1 MIMNK
6 KRMIMKKLKKN
17 KATIIKNAVTI
28 ALPVSAVAV
37 CLIMGMKTDNV
48 EKTSD
53 LNTIAYTT
61 TASTTSLHITY
72 TMLTTATTTAYTTA
86 TTIPSVGIDDNLAL
100 NAVSLGY
107 TDVSTDITCASYRA
121 WNMYGNSMPIID
133 DYGNIY
139 DYKFVD
145 SDLLTYIYNECERYN
160 VPFEMALAT
169 CFVESNFTA
178 DVNNEGLNEDGSI
191 DYGYMGLNGNYLM
204 ENCIAYNGG
213 LPINRYNPY
222 ENVHI
227 GIQILSEN
235 LKYFGDSVWDAA
247 NAYNLGIGG
256 WEEMNAYCGYWY
268 YGEKILNYM
277 NVLYNMPTDNST
289 DYLNE
294 DWSVD

>member
-1 MIMNK
+1 MNK

-37 CLIMGMKTDNV
+37 CLIMGMKTDKV

-72 TMLTTATTTAYTTA
+72 TMLTTATTTAYTTS
-86 TTIPSVGIDDNLAL
+86 TTTSAFNTGDSLAL
-100 NAVSLGY
+100 DVVSLGY
-107 TDVSTDITCASYRA
+107 TNADTESTCTEYKA
-121 WNMYGNSMPIID
+121 WNMYGNSMPIVD
-133 DYGNIY
+133 DYGNICGK
-139 DYKFVD
+139 KFID
-145 SDLLTYIYNECERYN
+145 SDLLTYIYKQCDKYT
-160 VPFEMALAT
+160 VPFEMALAV
-169 CFVESNFTA
+169 CYVESNFTA
-178 DVNNEGLNEDGSI
+178 DEDNEGLNEDGSI
-191 DYGYMGLNGNYLM
+191 DYGYMGLNSNYLP
-204 ENCIAYNGG
+204 AYCVLYNNGI
-213 LPINRYNPY
+213 PFDVSNAF

-227 GIQILSEN
+227 GIQILSDN

-256 WEEMNAYCGYWY
+256 WERINTDCGYWY

-289 DYLNE
+289 DYLYE

>member
-1 MIMNK
+1 MNK
-6 KRMIMKKLKKN
+6 KRRIVKKLKVN

-37 CLIMGMKTDNV
+37 CLVLGLKTDKV
-48 EKTSD
+48 ENTSN
-53 LNTIAYTT
+53 LNTIACTT
-61 TASTTSLHITY
+61 TTPTTSLHITY
-72 TMLTTATTTAYTTA
+72 TMLPASTTTAYTTS
-86 TTIPSVGIDDNLAL
+86 TTTPNNGNELSL
-100 NAVSLGY
+100 NAISLSY
-107 TDVSTDITCASYRA
+107 TDVEPSYTEYRA

-227 GIQILSEN
+227 GIQILSDN

-256 WEEMNAYCGYWY
+256 WEEMNYYYGYWY
-268 YGEKILNYM
+268 YGDKILNYM
-277 NVLYNMPTDNST
+277 NVLYNMPTGNST

-294 DWSVD
+294 DWSVN